1 MAKIKEKVSGFVS
14 TAKKYWDS
22 PSQGNYI
29 PYREVANI
37 SAAGFGRHW
46 TSLLASE
53 IALSAS
59 NFLVGAS
66 IGLKPVD
73 LQIMLTVANLVGIPI
88 AFFRGWYFDNH
99 NMKGGKFLPFIIRSI
114 VPIFAISTV
123 FVWLPY
129 EDWNYI
135 TKAVV
140 VWFFYMILQFFLCF
154 YNEGFEY
161 FQQVITPNAQE
172 RANVM
177 SITQIIYSLAPSVTN
192 LVVPTIAGRTYGID
206 NIWTYRLIY
215 PAFTVIGLVISLI
228 FFRKLKER
236 IILPKKRK
244 EYVRTW
250 DALREVAKNKYFWI
264 VNSANWIVFLESACG
279 VILSWT
285 FVYAYNGAKDDY
297 LGLVNTI
304 MGNAGLW
311 SMMVTPFL
319 IKKLGKRNLLI
330 VHNICNII
338 LLSFLYP
345 FYQNIV
351 VLCVIFY
358 INTFLNTFGNI
369 YFPNIKADMRDY
381 HQWKTGVRVDGL
393 FGTVGLIGTPIGFF
407 TGMIIPYIYEINGIK
422 EDYSVLHNDALRN
435 NLFEV
440 LIICSII
447 GACLNLIPYLFYDL
461 TESKHKGYVKVLKI
475 RAMFSDFA
483 DGNLDDAQLHETM
496 DIINEAR
503 AMEGADKKTVDK
515 TALKAA
521 RSLPKS
527 TDEEKELRRQ
537 AIKAAKAQI
546 KAVREFNSDLESLP
560 IVVDELN
567 KFNTKRYML
576 KLEAA
581 RRTVANGLIYEYDGK
596 AELQTA
602 KDLPHSTKE
611 EKEIRADAM
620 ALARTKA
627 AAQKVIRKYG
637 AENIV
642 KPDEKEYDK
651 IQEQPSHTL
660 AQALKVRRALKDY
673 ADAQAVYIAAT
684 LPYENART
692 LIEEAQ
698 NFARFDEIERI
709 YKETATP
716 VV

>member
-369 YFPNIKADMRDY
+369 YFPNI
-381 HQWKTGVRVDGL
+381 
-393 FGTVGLIGTPIGFF
+393 
-407 TGMIIPYIYEINGIK
+407 
-422 EDYSVLHNDALRN
+422 
-435 NLFEV
+435 
-440 LIICSII
+440 
-447 GACLNLIPYLFYDL
+447 
-461 TESKHKGYVKVLKI
+461 
-475 RAMFSDFA
+475 
-483 DGNLDDAQLHETM
+483 
-496 DIINEAR
+496 
-503 AMEGADKKTVDK
+503 
-515 TALKAA
+515 
-521 RSLPKS
+521 
-527 TDEEKELRRQ
+527 
-537 AIKAAKAQI
+537 
-546 KAVREFNSDLESLP
+546 
-560 IVVDELN
+560 
-567 KFNTKRYML
+567 
-576 KLEAA
+576 
-581 RRTVANGLIYEYDGK
+581 
-596 AELQTA
+596 
-602 KDLPHSTKE
+602 
-611 EKEIRADAM
+611 
-620 ALARTKA
+620 
-627 AAQKVIRKYG
+627 
-637 AENIV
+637 
-642 KPDEKEYDK
+642 
-651 IQEQPSHTL
+651 
-660 AQALKVRRALKDY
+660 
-673 ADAQAVYIAAT
+673 
-684 LPYENART
+684 
-692 LIEEAQ
+692 
-698 NFARFDEIERI
+698 
-709 YKETATP
+709 
-716 VV
+716 